1 MQFATRNWLRATMYK
16 QNTCNL
22 PTESSRFKHCVCSW
36 SNRCCDSQT
45 KFQMFTFYYF
55 PTWPKDWSPLKL
67 IVFFIHLNGFYTYL
81 NESNIVKIHIVLSIS
96 LRSKRS
102 PTILVSYSKKTPP
115 ASLSFALA
123 PVYAWQSSSNCFS
136 GLARRHVTSCL
147 LGT

>member
-1 MQFATRNWLRATMYK
+1 MQFATRNWLRTTMYK

-55 PTWPKDWSPLKL
+55 LTWPKDWSPLKL
-67 IVFFIHLNGFYTYL
+67 IVFFVHLNGFYTHL
-81 NESNIVKIHIVLSIS
+81 NESNIVKILMVLSIS

-102 PTILVSYSKKTPP
+102 PTKSFCTFWSATAKNTPC
-115 ASLSFALA
+115 FAEFCSRSTVRAAKFLEQHF
-123 PVYAWQSSSNCFS
+123 WSCQ
-136 GLARRHVTSCL
+136 TSRD
-147 LGT
+147 